1 MYEHRPEDE
10 VLENTVKELLTE
22 GGPRLAEAFRRMAD
36 YGDFSARDIKE
47 VQFILKKKKAVDLE
61 DGGKGTIWLNSL
73 TEFEEVMKEF
83 EGELLSPSAAA
94 TEIGIS
100 RARIHQM
107 QMEGKLRAYRFKPEF
122 FESDQFSTEL
132 RKAPFWLVA
141 MFNGSLKSRSIYIPK
156 IDLLVF
162 QHTEDETN

>member
-10 VLENTVKELLTE
+10 VLGNTIEELLTE
-22 GGPRLAEAFRRMAD
+22 GGPRLAEAFRRLAD
-36 YGDFSARDIKE
+36 YGDFTARDIKE
-47 VQFILKKKKAVDLE
+47 IQFILKKKKAVDLD

-73 TEFEEVMKEF
+73 IEFEEVMKEF

-94 TEIGIS
+94 AEIGIS

-107 QMEGKLRAYRFKPEF
+107 EMEGKIRAYRFKSEF

>member
-10 VLENTVKELLTE
+10 VLDFTIKQLLTE
-22 GGPRLAEAFRRMAD
+22 GGSRLSEAFRRLAD
-36 YGDFSARDIKE
+36 YGDYTARDIKE
-47 VQFILKKKKAVDLE
+47 VQFILKHKKAVDIE

-107 QMEGKLRAYRFKPEF
+107 EMEGKIRAYRFKPEF
-122 FESDQFSTEL
+122 FESDQFSMEL

-162 QHTEDETN
+162 QHTEGETN